1 MEKIGKF
8 RPEKLKL
15 INILFVY
22 GVSILTE
29 YTITFLLLF
38 FFLVWSENYEKQFQ
52 MTCKNCIQS
61 KLYQA
66 VTHGEWQD
74 DNKE

>member
-1 MEKIGKF
+1 MVF
-8 RPEKLKL
+8 LYLR
-15 INILFVY
+15 NILLPSY
-22 GVSILTE
+22 
-29 YTITFLLLF
+29 YLF
-38 FFLVWSENYEKQFQ
+38 IFFLVWSENYKKQFQ